1 MEKSLDPRP
10 ARQPLTIHVG
20 LMIGVTAV
28 SFAAVLIRLADAAP
42 LAVAAY
48 RTFLAAIVLVP
59 IALLI
64 HSKELLLIRR
74 RTLCLLFGSALC
86 LALHFGFWIASLDHT
101 TVSSSVVIVTANP
114 ILVALI
120 AHVTIQESVTKKT
133 IIGISLGLLGGM
145 VIALGDWNFGGSRL
159 YGDGLALLGALA
171 VAGYYVIGRK
181 LVPQLSLLVYLAP
194 VYGLSALILLLMSII
209 TTTRLSGFSTETYF
223 YMILI
228 AIIPQLIG
236 HSSLNWSLRHL
247 PATSVG
253 IAVMAEP
260 IGATILAWLVLGE
273 IPAVSTLVGG
283 VLILAGVHQALK
295 SN

>member
-1 MEKSLDPRP
+1 MTKLKDPG
-10 ARQPLTIHVG
+10 AERQPATVHLG
-20 LMIGVTAV
+20 LMIGVTSV
-28 SFAAVLIRLADAAP
+28 SFAAVLIRLADTAP
-42 LAVAAY
+42 LAVATY
-48 RTFLAAIVLVP
+48 RTAIAAIILIP

-64 HSKELLLIRR
+64 NRKQLMLVNRATYSLIA
-74 RTLCLLFGSALC
+74 GSALC

-120 AHVTIQESVTKKT
+120 AHFMIQEPVTKKT
-133 IIGISLGLLGGM
+133 LMGISLGLIGG
-145 VIALGDWNFGGSRL
+145 VIIGLGDWNFGGNRL

-194 VYGLSALILLLMSII
+194 VYGVSALILLMTATI
-209 TTTRLSGFSTETYF
+209 TATPLNGFSRETYV
-223 YMILI
+223 YMILV

-247 PATSVG
+247 PATTVG

-260 IGATILAWLVLGE
+260 IGATVLAWLVLGE
-273 IPAVSTLVGG
+273 IPTASTIVGG
-283 VLILAGVHQALK
+283 VLILAGVYQALK
-295 SN
+295 PN